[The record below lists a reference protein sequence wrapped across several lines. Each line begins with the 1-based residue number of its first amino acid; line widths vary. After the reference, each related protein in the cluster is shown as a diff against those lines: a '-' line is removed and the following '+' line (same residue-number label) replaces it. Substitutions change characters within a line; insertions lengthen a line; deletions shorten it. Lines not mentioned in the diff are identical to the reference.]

1 MWWIFWQID
10 EIESVMTCDNS
21 IVTTA
26 NIGAML
32 NRMQQIFVA
41 LASKLHSLHEDI
53 KIQKDF
59 YLNYRK
65 VNLFD
70 FLGVQFSPYNY
81 QQ

>member
-1 MWWIFWQID
+1 MIASKNRNYLQID
-10 EIESVMTCDNS
+10 EIESVMTCDHS
-21 IVTTA
+21 VVSTA

-32 NRMQQIFVA
+32 NRMKQIFVA

-65 VNLFD
+65 VNIILE
-70 FLGVQFSPYNY
+70 L
-81 QQ
+81 